1 MYSGMAMNKKTEML
15 PKLVWYI
22 VIIIPTKNSV
32 IIMLYRG
39 IGTSFKLG
47 IRTRLT
53 IKNANVTNTVMR
65 TIFGMVC
72 ENNVKKAT
80 SPPAAVIGT
89 PVKYFIEVDDGVTL
103 NRAKRYAPNSGN
115 NPAMYSPMIP

>member
-1 MYSGMAMNKKTEML
+1 MNKKTEKL
-15 PKLVWYI
+15 PNPVWYI
-22 VIIIPTKNSV
+22 VIMMPTKNSV
-32 IIMLYRG
+32 IMMLYRG

-47 IRTRLT
+47 IRMRLT
-53 IKNANVTNTVMR
+53 IKNTVIR

-89 PVKYFIEVDDGVTL
+89 PVKYFIEVEDGVTL
-103 NRAKRYAPNSGN
+103 NRAKRYAPKRGNS
-115 NPAMYSPMIP
+115 PAMYSPMIP

>member
-1 MYSGMAMNKKTEML
+1 MNKKTEKL
-15 PKLVWYI
+15 PNPVWYI
-22 VIIIPTKNSV
+22 VIMMPTKNSV
-32 IIMLYRG
+32 IMMLYRG

-47 IRTRLT
+47 IRMRLT
-53 IKNANVTNTVMR
+53 IKNANVTNTVIR

-89 PVKYFIEVDDGVTL
+89 PVKYFIEVEDGVTL
-103 NRAKRYAPNSGN
+103 NRAKRYAPKRGN
-115 NPAMYSPMIP
+115 NPAMYNPMIP